1 MPYHIWCEGCNA
13 LIATGI
19 RFNAEKKAVGNYHST
34 KIYEFTMRCRFCSH
48 TIVIRTDPQARD
60 YVVVS
65 GAKRKT
71 MDYDPADAGV
81 ADLPTE
87 EERTAISKDPLRS
100 LERIVDDKRNAEAR
114 RPQLERL
121 EADREIW
128 FDDYSISRRLRKNL
142 RVSSNRHN

>member
-1 MPYHIWCEGCNA
+1 M
-13 LIATGI
+13 
-19 RFNAEKKAVGNYHST
+19 
-34 KIYEFTMRCRFCSH
+34 
-48 TIVIRTDPQARD
+48 IRTDPQARD